1 MTAPTL
7 AGAAAA
13 LVTALV
19 GRLAADAAVVALVG
33 DRVHETPPR
42 NATYPY
48 LVIDVADSD
57 DRSGLDAPLAR
68 HRIEIRAYARD
79 GKPAALA
86 VVAAAS
92 AAHTAPLTSAGCR
105 VVLLDVAGS
114 AARLLKD
121 RLTAEA
127 TLRLS
132 VLTEAE

>member
-1 MTAPTL
+1 MTA
-7 AGAAAA
+7 ASAAA
-13 LVTALV
+13 LIIALV
-19 GRLAADAAVVALVG
+19 ERLAADAGVVALVG

-48 LVIDVADSD
+48 LVVDGTESD
-57 DRSGLDAPLAR
+57 DRSGLDAALAR

-86 VVAAAS
+86 VVAAAT
-92 AAHTAPLTSAGCR
+92 AALAAPLEPAGCR
-105 VVLLDVAGS
+105 VVLLDIVGS

>member
-1 MTAPTL
+1 MTA
-7 AGAAAA
+7 ASSAA
-13 LVTALV
+13 LITALV
-19 GRLAADAAVVALVG
+19 ERMAADAAVVALVG

-48 LVIDVADSD
+48 LVVDGTESD
-57 DRSGLDAPLAR
+57 DRSGLDGALAR

-79 GKPAALA
+79 GKPAALV

-92 AAHTAPLTSAGCR
+92 AALATPLTPAGCR

-114 AARLLKD
+114 AARLQKD

-127 TLRLS
+127 TLRLT